1 MVFVFL
7 GTALTSFPTSI
18 LAGQLSET
26 DKPFPTPFGQ
36 CAKSL
41 KSGHIIF
48 NCFGDWSVRKVF
60 KSGRKEHRYSD
71 MKTKMRMSNG
81 VEVTFQINRR
91 ASDGDW
97 SVILGAWIDRVEFE
111 IGGEVINVKA
121 SMKAHTYYGNPDI
134 DFYHSFARAKGD
146 IKVRVHTNGKIYS
159 GRISY
164 KGADK
169 ALKYLGLNTSP

>member
-1 MVFVFL
+1 MAKKIKMQYRLFIVGMVFVFL
-7 GTALTSFPTSI
+7 GIILTSFPTSI

-91 ASDGDW
+91 ASP
-97 SVILGAWIDRVEFE
+97 SC
-111 IGGEVINVKA
+111 
-121 SMKAHTYYGNPDI
+121 
-134 DFYHSFARAKGD
+134 
-146 IKVRVHTNGKIYS
+146 
-159 GRISY
+159 
-164 KGADK
+164 DK
-169 ALKYLGLNTSP
+169 TFDQRMNLLLTLLALRTKMSA